1 MYGRTDAR
9 TDGRTDGQTH
19 SVARHTVVTSIKR
32 RQILSCCEVQNEN
45 NIVIHIKT
53 TKTVATPE
61 CACGRGSAPDPELIA
76 LRADPLPKGQL
87 RVGDD
92 RETK

>member
-1 MYGRTDAR
+1 M
-9 TDGRTDGQTH
+9 
-19 SVARHTVVTSIKR
+19 
-32 RQILSCCEVQNEN
+32 
-45 NIVIHIKT
+45 IHIKT